1 VITEDAR
8 GFLIFHFG
16 LPQRC
21 RERRRLAERL
31 QPGIAGKRREA
42 EAAAGDD
49 ALEEGDGGIDF
60 IQVGEMPR

>member
-1 VITEDAR
+1 MFNFSLT
-8 GFLIFHFG
+8 
-16 LPQRC
+16 QRSG
-21 RERRRLAERL
+21 ERRLLSHRL
-31 QPGIAGKRREA
+31 QPWIACKRREA